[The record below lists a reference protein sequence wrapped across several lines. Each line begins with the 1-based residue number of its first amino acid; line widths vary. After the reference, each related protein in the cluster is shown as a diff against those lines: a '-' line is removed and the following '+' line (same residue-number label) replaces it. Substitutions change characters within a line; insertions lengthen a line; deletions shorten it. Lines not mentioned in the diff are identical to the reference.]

1 MSKEDLERM
10 KALEEKRDNC
20 TITEIEEKELTYL
33 IWKYTNQ
40 DLEVI
45 IWQQGHWIIAVWLLH
60 TGDRDNTTASVR
72 DTVRTMQMMNRVR
85 YAKGVGCTISMQS
98 QIINHPGGH
107 YEGFSKVA

>member
-40 DLEVI
+40 DFREEDHD
-45 IWQQGHWIIAVWLLH
+45 G
-60 TGDRDNTTASVR
+60 
-72 DTVRTMQMMNRVR
+72 
-85 YAKGVGCTISMQS
+85 Y
-98 QIINHPGGH
+98 
-107 YEGFSKVA
+107 

>member
-40 DLEVI
+40 DFEEYGRTIKFLVSLEK
-45 IWQQGHWIIAVWLLH
+45 LH
-60 TGDRDNTTASVR
+60 CLMSWGS
-72 DTVRTMQMMNRVR
+72 
-85 YAKGVGCTISMQS
+85 
-98 QIINHPGGH
+98 GG
-107 YEGFSKVA
+107 EIRI

>member
-40 DLEVI
+40 DFH
-45 IWQQGHWIIAVWLLH
+45 G
-60 TGDRDNTTASVR
+60 RRASSMVQKGSSP
-72 DTVRTMQMMNRVR
+72 RTD
-85 YAKGVGCTISMQS
+85 
-98 QIINHPGGH
+98 
-107 YEGFSKVA
+107 GFDSRQCKAQNQAY